1 MKKYTLSAI
10 MFLFF
15 FTNTIFATNINV
27 QSPETDDDSA
37 IYSMSLKDLMQ
48 VNIILDSNDN
58 FEPTYDV
65 SISDLMQLKIVKE
78 LKVETDIDISY
89 DIPIEE
95 LMKIEL
101 KVVKNATVYEPTYE
115 MQLNG
120 LMELNLVN
128 KYSII
133 EKISLTYDISIDGL
147 MKIKIVDTKSQ

>member
-1 MKKYTLSAI
+1 
-10 MFLFF
+10 
-15 FTNTIFATNINV
+15 
-27 QSPETDDDSA
+27 
-37 IYSMSLKDLMQ
+37 
-48 VNIILDSNDN
+48 
-58 FEPTYDV
+58 
-65 SISDLMQLKIVKE
+65 MQLKIVKE